1 MWFRRQN
8 GSVYFSGVGADS
20 ESMSKM
26 KKTLNRVLTKFEQL
40 KAPLNTDCGVEETL
54 RTDHFQVCK
63 VIWFSHHLTA
73 NYKFYQCH
81 FFIQFHFDTLLFR
94 DFSYCRR
101 SGMDFPMSQHQ
112 LPSIQSSISWR
123 LAQNRGRYECILV
136 KCYFVREEFDSHFLI
151 FFSNSVLAEM
161 WCGAQILNRKA
172 VSICGVNNDMPRYG
186 GCYVSYLANQY
197 FVCIA
202 LSDME

>member
-151 FFSNSVLAEM
+151 FFFQLGACGNVM
-161 WCGAQILNRKA
+161 WSPNIEQE
-172 VSICGVNNDMPRYG
+172 
-186 GCYVSYLANQY
+186 GCEY
-197 FVCIA
+197 
-202 LSDME
+202 MWR